1 MYRAPTAEPTAY
13 PRTLASAPPVGRGK
27 KAPLQKQASLKPA
40 PTRQHTLKSVLPQP
54 SMHVLARLN
63 LCELAAQTEVWLLK
77 PVLPDITLALPTA
90 GWDNYTRFKS
100 KNVADTDPWT

>member
-1 MYRAPTAEPTAY
+1 MYRAPTAEPTAN
-13 PRTLASAPPVGRGK
+13 PRTPASAPPFGRGK

-40 PTRQHTLKSVLPQP
+40 PTRQHRLKSV
-54 SMHVLARLN
+54 
-63 LCELAAQTEVWLLK
+63 LLK
-77 PVLPDITLALPTA
+77 PVLPDITLALPTT

>member
-1 MYRAPTAEPTAY
+1 MYRAATAEPTAN
-13 PRTLASAPPVGRGK
+13 PRTPASAPPVGRGK

-40 PTRQHTLKSVLPQP
+40 PTRQHILKSVLPQP

-63 LCELAAQTEVWLLK
+63 LCEPAAQTEVCATEA
-77 PVLPDITLALPTA
+77 VLPDITLALPTT